1 MVRARPIA
9 FCLLV
14 FIGSALFLPAQQ
26 AIVSPAAIDSNSRQS
41 NSARLISFS
50 DTLPGQ
56 PDGALTV
63 TFALYPDQQGSAAL
77 WTETQVVQI
86 TNGKYTALLGS
97 TDPNGIS
104 AGLFAADQPQWLAVQ
119 ANGVETRHLLV
130 SVPYAIKAAEAE
142 TFGGLLPSQYVTVAQ
157 LQAIL
162 GNSAAGNTGSVA
174 GGTQASGP
182 VQAAAAS
189 GTTPQLATD
198 FTDNNTTEVLLVT
211 QQGTGYA
218 IHAISAGDSALFA
231 ENSSTTG
238 TALKAISSATSGTTT
253 GILVQAASI
262 DGIAGVFDN
271 TAGGAILS
279 LRNSGNV
286 VTTVKGNGDITTTG
300 QVFATTFDG
309 SGAGLFNI
317 PLTAINATPITTPN
331 SVVARDTGGSFQAN
345 QITANLFSGDG
356 SGLFNIPL
364 PAINATPITIP
375 NSVVAR
381 DFNGSFQ
388 ANQITANVFSGSGS
402 GLFNIPLPAI
412 NATSITIPNS
422 VVARDSDGS
431 FQANQITANV
441 FSGSGSGLFNIP
453 LPAINA
459 TSITIPNSVV
469 ARDSDG
475 SFQANQIRP
484 TSFLAAALAFS
495 IFLWQP

>member
-1 MVRARPIA
+1 MVRARRIV
-9 FCLLV
+9 FCLVVLV
-14 FIGSALFLPAQQ
+14 GSSLFLSAQQ
-26 AIVSPAAIDSNSRQS
+26 AIVSPAMIDSNSRQS

-77 WTETQVVQI
+77 WMETQIVQI

-97 TDPNGIS
+97 TDPNGIP

-130 SVPYAIKAAEAE
+130 SVPYALKAVE
-142 TFGGLLPSQYVTVAQ
+142 TERFGGLLPSQYVTTAQ

-162 GNSAAGNTGSVA
+162 QNQAASGIA
-174 GGTQASGP
+174 PAPGTQTTSP
-182 VQAAAAS
+182 IQTAAAT
-189 GTTPQLATD
+189 GTTPQPATD
-198 FTDNNTTEVLLVT
+198 FTDNNTSEVLLVT

-218 IHAISAGDSALFA
+218 IHAISAGDAALLA

-238 TALKAISSATSGTTT
+238 TALKAFSSAASGTTT
-253 GILVQAASI
+253 GILVQVASI
-262 DGIAGVFDN
+262 EGIAGVFDN

-279 LRNSGNV
+279 LRNTGNV

-300 QVFATTFDG
+300 QVFASTFNG
-309 SGAGLFNI
+309 SGAGLLNI
-317 PLTAINATPITTPN
+317 PLTAINATPITIPN
-331 SVVARDTGGSFQAN
+331 SVVARDTVGSFQAN
-345 QITANLFSGDG
+345 QITATLFSGDG

-381 DFNGSFQ
+381 DTSGSFQ
-388 ANQITANVFSGSGS
+388 ANQITANVFSGSGA

-412 NATSITIPNS
+412 NATAITIPNS

-431 FQANQITANV
+431 FQANQITANA
-441 FSGSGSGLFNIP
+441 FSGSGAGLFNIP
-453 LPAINA
+453 L
-459 TSITIPNSVV
+459 
-469 ARDSDG
+469 
-475 SFQANQIRP
+475 
-484 TSFLAAALAFS
+484 
-495 IFLWQP
+495 